1 MGLVIRTSELVAMSQ
16 ALTVRPSL
24 SPTTSFRSGQG
35 SFEDHDAV
43 RSMAQRQ
50 KKPEFGSSP
59 GRTGSIPI
67 SSSNPRTSSEHFG
80 TSPRPEPMTLAPD
93 EHGNAIPPDAKWTK
107 VTRRL
112 ISPEVLDQDRRR
124 YEGYVHPFPLSSTH
138 ILITIQPPR
147 FRSNTRSPFPSRNR
161 IPRGP
166 LPRNTRSASP
176 PKPIPTAISI
186 RATTPKT
193 PSPCRSPRPNPHH
206 LPSSTTSQPCLLSLR
221 III

>member
-1 MGLVIRTSELVAMSQ
+1 MSQ
-16 ALTVRPSL
+16 ALQVRPSL
-24 SPTTSFRSGQG
+24 SPTTSFRSSQG

-50 KKPEFGSSP
+50 QKPEFGSSP
-59 GRTGSIPI
+59 GRTRSIPI
-67 SSSNPRTSSEHFG
+67 SSSNPRSSSEHFG

-93 EHGNAIPPDAKWTK
+93 EHGNAIPSEAKWTK

-124 YEGYVHPFPLSSTH
+124 YEAYVHPFPLSSTH
-138 ILITIQPPR
+138 ILISIQPPR

-161 IPRGP
+161 IARCP
-166 LPRNTRSASP
+166 LPRTPRSASP
-176 PKPIPTAISI
+176 PKPTPTPISI

-193 PSPCRSPRPNPHH
+193 PSPCRRPRPNPHH
-206 LPSSTTSQPCLLSLR
+206 LPSSATSQPRFLSLR
-221 III
+221 IIF